1 MTYINSDEPFEYENG
16 TATLKFAYDKETCTQ
31 NYMAYENIMNEALS
45 LIKESDSDWEK
56 IAKLYIYVSDK
67 NLKFNDLHKNIETI
81 FDEKMTEG
89 FKVEYK
95 GKIYDY
101 SI

>member
-1 MTYINSDEPFEYENG
+1 MVNSLNKVAETYGKRIIFSTHPR
-16 TATLKFAYDKETCTQ
+16 TAKK
-31 NYMAYENIMNEALS
+31 
-45 LIKESDSDWEK
+45 IKE
-56 IAKLYIYVSDK
+56 K
-67 NLKFNDLHKNIETI
+67 NIKFNDLHKNIETI